1 MHPPRR
7 LASLRARE
15 CGLLLR
21 MRSQSWL
28 TPLLIFLGC
37 LLIPLGII
45 AAIAPSAGERDGS
58 RAEGPLRIV
67 VSVPPLAGL
76 VGMVVPSDAE
86 ITTLVRPGVSAHG
99 YRPAPSDAVA
109 LARADLVVLVGL
121 GLDSAVERP
130 ADAAGVR
137 TVRLADMLGMVG
149 AAVDHAGHDHSDPAH
164 EHTGTDA
171 HLWLDPAIA
180 AASLQ
185 PLADA
190 VLLAVRSAGFDVDSA
205 AALARVAEAGE
216 RVAELSGELDGML
229 APLEGKRVVT
239 VHSAFGRL
247 FERYGIIEAGV
258 IRPIAASD
266 PTPGEIE
273 LASQAA
279 RSADGIFTEPQLE
292 SGFAERLADLTGT
305 PLGSL
310 DPLGSG
316 DWFALLR
323 QNAAELVRVLGAGD
337 AEPAG

>member
-1 MHPPRR
+1 MHPLGR
-7 LASLRARE
+7 LASHRPVE

-37 LLIPLGII
+37 LLIPLVII
-45 AAIAPSAGERDGS
+45 AAVAPRAGDRDRV

-76 VGMVVPSDAE
+76 VGMVAPSDAE

-99 YRPAPSDAVA
+99 YRPEPSDAVA
-109 LARADLVVLVGL
+109 LAHADLVVLVGL
-121 GLDSAVERP
+121 GLDAAIERP
-130 ADAAGVR
+130 ARSAGVR

-149 AAVDHAGHDHSDPAH
+149 AADHEGHDHSDPSH
-164 EHTGTDA
+164 EHTGPDP

-190 VLLAVRSAGFDVDSA
+190 VLLAERSAGFDVDSA

-216 RVAELSGELDGML
+216 RVAELSGELDAML
-229 APLEGKRVVT
+229 GSLEGKRVVT
-239 VHSAFGRL
+239 VHSAFVRL
-247 FERYGIIEAGV
+247 FDRYGIVEAGV

-279 RSADGIFTEPQLE
+279 GSADGIFTEPQLE
-292 SGFAERLADLTGT
+292 SGFAERLAELTGT
-305 PLGSL
+305 PMGSL

-316 DWFALLR
+316 DWFELLR
-323 QNAAELVRVLGAGD
+323 KNAAELVRVLGETTP
-337 AEPAG
+337 EPAG